1 MEDDGRRVVDRHPVR
16 RDAEM
21 HTTHGHRRLGGAGA
35 ALAVLVAVVAACGG
49 ASNTSTPKGT
59 MEQALRLVADK
70 DTDGLT
76 ALACEAQKD
85 TVAEQFDFAGG
96 LTDSLGVD
104 VDPDRILD
112 AIEIDVSKVAVA
124 ETNVSGDTAT
134 VQLTG
139 AMSMVVDEEAF
150 KDVIREVA
158 EQQGTPIDDAQLDA
172 LMGMIGSFAQDIP
185 MNETV
190 DLVRE
195 NGAWKICD

>member
-1 MEDDGRRVVDRHPVR
+1 MIAGPLVESITRSGGIV
-16 RDAEM
+16 EM
-21 HTTHGHRRLGGAGA
+21 NTTHERGRLGAVA
-35 ALAVLVAVVAACGG
+35 VALLALVAFVAACGG
-49 ASNTSTPKGT
+49 AADTSTPKGVA
-59 MEQALRLVADK
+59 EEVLRLVADK
-70 DTDGLT
+70 NTDGLT

-85 TVAEQFDFAGG
+85 SIAEQFDFAGG

-104 VDPDRILD
+104 VDPEKILD
-112 AIEIDVSKVAVA
+112 AIEIDTSKVIVT

-134 VQLTG
+134 VTFAG
-139 AMSMVVDEEAF
+139 SMGMVIDEDAF

-172 LMGMIGSFAQDIP
+172 LLGMMGSFAQEIP

>member
-1 MEDDGRRVVDRHPVR
+1 MVDMRTSHGR
-16 RDAEM
+16 
-21 HTTHGHRRLGGAGA
+21 RRLG
-35 ALAVLVAVVAACGG
+35 AVAVALVALVAAVAACGG
-49 ASNTSTPKGT
+49 AANTSSPKGV
-59 MEQALRLVADK
+59 MEEALRLVADK
-70 DTDGLT
+70 NTDGLT

-104 VDPDRILD
+104 VDPDKILD
-112 AIEIDVSKVAVA
+112 AIEIDISKVMVT

-134 VQLTG
+134 VTLAG
-139 AMSMVVDEEAF
+139 SMGMVIDEEAF

-158 EQQGTPIDDAQLDA
+158 EQNGTPVDDAQIDA
-172 LMGMIGSFAQDIP
+172 LLGMMGSFSQEIP

>member
-1 MEDDGRRVVDRHPVR
+1 ML
-16 RDAEM
+16 
-21 HTTHGHRRLGGAGA
+21 TTHGHRRLGAAGA

-49 ASNTSTPKGT
+49 AANTSTPKGT

-104 VDPDRILD
+104 VDPDKVLD

-139 AMSMVVDEEAF
+139 AMSMVIDEEAF

-172 LMGMIGSFAQDIP
+172 LLGMMGSFAQDIP